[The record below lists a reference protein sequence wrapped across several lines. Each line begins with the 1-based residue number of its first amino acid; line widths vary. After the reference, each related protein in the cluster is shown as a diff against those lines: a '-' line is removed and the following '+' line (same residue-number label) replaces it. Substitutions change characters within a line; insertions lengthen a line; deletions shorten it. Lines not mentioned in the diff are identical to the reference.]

1 LCYLK
6 LRQHFKPD
14 SCKIIFSVGKA
25 KTQEKQKLILLPFL
39 TDVAVAS
46 VAVVP
51 VVVAVVVVATCC
63 FCWRVCNQNAHF
75 PEKRSQKNKK
85 KLEGRAAGRDGDGGG
100 GQQGGANR
108 HIDRLNGVVGF
119 E

>member
-1 LCYLK
+1 MLMT
-6 LRQHFKPD
+6 R
-14 SCKIIFSVGKA
+14 
-25 KTQEKQKLILLPFL
+25 EKQRIIGRVEDRDQSFSIPWHIHPLHYAGLALLSL
-39 TDVAVAS
+39 TA
-46 VAVVP
+46 
-51 VVVAVVVVATCC
+51 AVVVVATCC
-63 FCWRVCNQNAHF
+63 FFWRVCNQNAHF

>member
-1 LCYLK
+1 LIK
-6 LRQHFKPD
+6 SLRTD

-85 KLEGRAAGRDGDGGG
+85 NWKEE
-100 GQQGGANR
+100 QQGGMEMEEVDNKAGQ
-108 HIDRLNGVVGF
+108 IDILTD
-119 E
+119 

>member
-1 LCYLK
+1 LYYHK
-6 LRQHFKPD
+6 TKPHFNPA
-14 SCKIIFSVGKA
+14 SYKIIFSVGKV
-25 KTQEKQKLILLPFL
+25 KTQQKQKLILLPFL

-85 KLEGRAAGRDGDGGG
+85 KLEGRAAGRDGGG